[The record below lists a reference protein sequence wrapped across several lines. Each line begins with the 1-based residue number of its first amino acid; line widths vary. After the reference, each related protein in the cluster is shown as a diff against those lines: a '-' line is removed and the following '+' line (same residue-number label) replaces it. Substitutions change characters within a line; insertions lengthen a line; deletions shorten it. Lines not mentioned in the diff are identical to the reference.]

1 MLAIPGI
8 LAHIPR
14 NHRLP
19 QMPILQILVLLATH
33 LVGRHGQQ
41 LGQMQ
46 QRRLDEIALET
57 VPKPSQRLRIR
68 ADMVV
73 PQRRTAAHLDDL
85 GHAVAHLD
93 HGFLLARHVEFL
105 HDAVDGG
112 HEGVVASPQVPVR
125 NGGLAASV
133 ADLMLELVEEIAGA
147 AGQGGD
153 DFEARGCEFG
163 GYQGE
168 EEQREEQKQA
178 HVGGYKYMY
187 GVAIGRVRGEKE
199 N

>member
-1 MLAIPGI
+1 
-8 LAHIPR
+8 
-14 NHRLP
+14 
-19 QMPILQILVLLATH
+19 MPILQILILLAAH

-46 QRRLDEIALET
+46 QRRLDEIALEA

-68 ADMVV
+68 TDMIV

-85 GHAVAHLD
+85 GHTVAHLD

-168 EEQREEQKQA
+168 EEQREEQEQA
-178 HVGGYKYMY
+178 HVGGYRYMY
-187 GVAIGRVRGEKE
+187 GVAMAEYGEKE